1 MNQNSRPNRADPAAG
16 QSPTIRS
23 GNTFRITVVNVRR
36 SIGKIQSLAPVR
48 DAGEAVAKETDGSET
63 MEYPAKWTIKD
74 GKLLFLVDTNTF
86 SIAYNEEGGTE
97 SLLLYD
103 DSDQLRGIFTPSD
116 KE

>member
-1 MNQNSRPNRADPAAG
+1 MKVLILNG
-16 QSPTIRS
+16 SPKEN
-23 GNTFRITVVNVRR
+23 GNTAIALNEMIRIFQ
-36 SIGKIQSLAPVR
+36 K
-48 DAGEAVAKETDGSET
+48 EAVAKETDGSET
-63 MEYPAKWTIKD
+63 MEYPAKWIIKD